1 MSYRIG
7 RVDNSKILIVTY
19 EGSLDLQTRL
29 DALEEIKKIIRD
41 ENLDADLLIDV
52 RNSTSLLST
61 MEEYEFGKTLAGTKE
76 LKNSLVA
83 LLRLG
88 KGNQNQFINNVAVN
102 RGYMLR
108 EFTSEDA
115 AMDWLRE
122 KVVQF
127 SKKK

>member
-1 MSYRIG
+1 VSYRIG

-127 SKKK
+127 SKK

>member
-7 RVDNSKILIVTY
+7 RVDNSKILILTY

-108 EFTSEDA
+108 EFSSEDA
-115 AMDWLRE
+115 AMGWLRE

>member
-108 EFTSEDA
+108 EFSSEDA
-115 AMDWLRE
+115 AMGWLRE

>member
-1 MSYRIG
+1 VSYRIG

-108 EFTSEDA
+108 EFSSEDA
-115 AMDWLRE
+115 AMGWLRE

>member
-127 SKKK
+127 SKK